1 MADTVN
7 QVLLLIGLRSAK
19 SRPDRDHPYGY
30 GQDRFL

>member
-7 QVLLLIGLRSAK
+7 QVLLLVGLHSAK